1 MIGVETCPH
10 TLVDG
15 HTSRENSFPLSRTA
29 AQVNPAVDDPVPV
42 VRTERG
48 ESAAAKRRN

>member
-1 MIGVETCPH
+1 MNRCENNTSFAA
-10 TLVDG
+10 

-42 VRTERG
+42 VRTDRG

>member
-1 MIGVETCPH
+1 MNRVEIKH
-10 TLVDG
+10 TSVVTA

-42 VRTERG
+42 VRTDRG